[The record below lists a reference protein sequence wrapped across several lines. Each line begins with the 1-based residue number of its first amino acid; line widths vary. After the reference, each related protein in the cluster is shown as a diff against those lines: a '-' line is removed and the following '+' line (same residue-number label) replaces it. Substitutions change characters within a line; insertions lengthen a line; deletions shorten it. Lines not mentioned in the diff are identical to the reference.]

1 MGKRLTA
8 CLLALCLAASLLCSV
23 SAKEPEISVEID
35 QTGQDSAVAVV
46 TLGSEVYTSILVKVP
61 GEPWYDFT
69 WALEDAKSITLPIYE
84 NGSVQVQATRENGT
98 KATASATVDCLP
110 EPEPLDCP
118 VESEPE
124 PESEKEPEQQP
135 TPQEQPTTTTPM
147 TTTPKPEASQNELD
161 DDSKPEAGLESEAE
175 TPESGTGFTSEGNAV
190 TRDLLYDKATN
201 KQFVTLETKD
211 GTVFYLVIDYDS
223 PINEEEEQY
232 QTYFLNLVDAA
243 DLAALVGEED
253 AEPEEEAP
261 PLCSC
266 RDRCQVGKID
276 TTCPVCTADLTA
288 CLGEEPEPE
297 APEELE
303 EPQPAPEAEEPED
316 DSSSAVAAVILLLV
330 VLAGGAVFVV
340 KLLRRKEK
348 TPSRPPEDDDE
359 DYVVENVENT
369 EEE

>member
-1 MGKRLTA
+1 MGKRLTVLA
-8 CLLALCLAASLLCSV
+8 TVLLLVWSITAAAF
-23 SAKEPEISVEID
+23 AKELEVSVEID
-35 QTGQDSAVAVV
+35 QTGQDSAAAVI
-46 TLGSEVYTSILVKVP
+46 TLGSEVYTSVLVKVP

-69 WALEDAKSITLPIYE
+69 WALEDAKSMTLPVYE
-84 NGSVQVQATRENGT
+84 NGTVQVQATRENGT

-124 PESEKEPEQQP
+124 KEPEQQS
-135 TPQEQPTTTTPM
+135 TPQKQPTTTPPV
-147 TTTPKPEASQNELD
+147 TTTPKPEAEAD
-161 DDSKPEAGLESEAE
+161 PEEEEEAE
-175 TPESGTGFTSEGNAV
+175 TPEPGTGFTGEGNAI

-223 PINEEEEQY
+223 PANEEEEQY

-243 DLAALVGEED
+243 DLDALVGEEA

-266 RDRCQVGKID
+266 RERCQVGKID
-276 TTCPVCTADLTA
+276 TTCPVCTADFTA
-288 CLGEEPEPE
+288 CLGEEPE
-297 APEELE
+297 ELE
-303 EPQPAPEAEEPED
+303 PEPEQEPVPEVQQPVEEPKEG
-316 DSSSAVAAVILLLV
+316 SSSAVAAVILLLV

-340 KLLRRKEK
+340 KMLRRKEK

-359 DYVVENVENT
+359 DYVVENVE
-369 EEE
+369 EEEP

>member
-35 QTGQDSAVAVV
+35 QTGQDSAAAVI

-69 WALEDAKSITLPIYE
+69 WVLEDAKSITLPIYE

-118 VESEPE
+118 VEAEP
-124 PESEKEPEQQP
+124 EKEPEPQP
-135 TPQEQPTTTTPM
+135 TPQKQPTATPPVTTVPRPEETQDKPKDEATPE
-147 TTTPKPEASQNELD
+147 TGTE
-161 DDSKPEAGLESEAE
+161 SKTE
-175 TPESGTGFTSEGNAV
+175 TPEPGSGFTGEGNAV

-223 PINEEEEQY
+223 PVNEEEEQY

-243 DLAALVGEED
+243 DLAALVGEEE
-253 AEPEEEAP
+253 AEPEEQAP

-266 RDRCQVGKID
+266 RERCQVGKID

-297 APEELE
+297 APEDLE
-303 EPQPAPEAEEPED
+303 DPQPAPEADEPED

-330 VLAGGAVFVV
+330 ILAGGAVFVV

-369 EEE
+369 EE

>member
-1 MGKRLTA
+1 MGKRLTVLA
-8 CLLALCLAASLLCSV
+8 IVLLLVWSMTAAAF
-23 SAKEPEISVEID
+23 AKEPEISVEID
-35 QTGQDSAVAVV
+35 QTGQDSAAAVI

-69 WALEDAKSITLPIYE
+69 WVLEDAKSITLPIYE

-124 PESEKEPEQQP
+124 PEPEKEPEQQ
-135 TPQEQPTTTTPM
+135 TAPQKQPTTTAPV
-147 TTTPKPEASQNELD
+147 TTTPKPEASQNELGAE
-161 DDSKPEAGLESEAE
+161 SKPETGLESEAE
-175 TPESGTGFTSEGNAV
+175 TPEPGTGFTADGNAI

-211 GTVFYLVIDYDS
+211 GAVFYLIIDYDS
-223 PINEEEEQY
+223 PVNEEEEQY

-243 DLAALVGEED
+243 DLAALVGEEE
-253 AEPEEEAP
+253 AEPDAEAP

-266 RDRCQVGKID
+266 RERCQVGKID

-297 APEELE
+297 PEPEPELE
-303 EPQPAPEAEEPED
+303 VQQPVEEPED

-330 VLAGGAVFVV
+330 ILAGGAVFVV

-348 TPSRPPEDDDE
+348 APSRPPEDDDE
-359 DYVVENVENT
+359 DYVVENVE
-369 EEE
+369 EEEP

>member
-1 MGKRLTA
+1 MGKRLTVLA
-8 CLLALCLAASLLCSV
+8 TALLLVWSMTAAA

-35 QTGQDSAVAVV
+35 QTGQDSAAAVI
-46 TLGSEVYTSILVKVP
+46 TMGSEVYTSILVKVP

-69 WALEDAKSITLPIYE
+69 WALEDAKSITLPVYE

-98 KATASATVDCLP
+98 KATASATVHCLP
-110 EPEPLDCP
+110 EPEPMDCP

-124 PESEKEPEQQP
+124 PEKEPEQQP
-135 TPQEQPTTTTPM
+135 TPQKQPTTTTPV
-147 TTTPKPEASQNELD
+147 TTTPKPEAEAD
-161 DDSKPEAGLESEAE
+161 PEEEEEAE
-175 TPESGTGFTSEGNAV
+175 TLEPGTGFTSEGNAI

-223 PINEEEEQY
+223 PVNEEEEQY

-243 DLAALVGEED
+243 DLAALVGEEE

-288 CLGEEPEPE
+288 CLGEEPEEPE
-297 APEELE
+297 PEP
-303 EPQPAPEAEEPED
+303 EPEPEVQQPVEEPED
-316 DSSSAVAAVILLLV
+316 GSSSAVAAVILLLV

-340 KLLRRKEK
+340 KMLRRKEK

-359 DYVVENVENT
+359 DYVVENVE
-369 EEE
+369 EEEP

>member
-35 QTGQDSAVAVV
+35 QTGQDSAAAVI

-69 WALEDAKSITLPIYE
+69 WVLEDAKSITLPIYE

-98 KATASATVDCLP
+98 KATASVNVDCLP

-124 PESEKEPEQQP
+124 PEPEKEPEQQT
-135 TPQEQPTTTTPM
+135 TPQKQPATTTPV
-147 TTTPKPEASQNELD
+147 TTTPKPETEAE
-161 DDSKPEAGLESEAE
+161 SKPEEEE
-175 TPESGTGFTSEGNAV
+175 TNEPPEPGSGFTSEGNV
-190 TRDLLYDKATN
+190 ITRDLLYDKATN

-223 PINEEEEQY
+223 PVNEEEEQY

-243 DLAALVGEED
+243 DLAALVGEEE
-253 AEPEEEAP
+253 AEPEEAP

-266 RDRCQVGKID
+266 RERCQVGKID

-297 APEELE
+297 TPEELE
-303 EPQPAPEAEEPED
+303 NPQPEPEVEEPED

-330 VLAGGAVFVV
+330 ILAGGAVFVV
-340 KLLRRKEK
+340 KLLRRKGK
-348 TPSRPPEDDDE
+348 APSRPPEDDDE
-359 DYVVENVENT
+359 AYVVENVE
-369 EEE
+369 EES

>member
-35 QTGQDSAVAVV
+35 QTGQDSAAAVI

-69 WALEDAKSITLPIYE
+69 WVLEDAKSITLPIYE

-118 VESEPE
+118 VEAEP
-124 PESEKEPEQQP
+124 EKEPEPQP
-135 TPQEQPTTTTPM
+135 TPQKQPTATPPVTTVPRPEETQDKPKDEATPE
-147 TTTPKPEASQNELD
+147 TGTE
-161 DDSKPEAGLESEAE
+161 SKTE
-175 TPESGTGFTSEGNAV
+175 TPEPGTGFTSEGNAV

-211 GTVFYLVIDYDS
+211 GAVFYLVIDYDS
-223 PINEEEEQY
+223 PVNEEEEQY

-243 DLAALVGEED
+243 DLAALVGEEK
-253 AEPEEEAP
+253 AEPEEGAP

-266 RDRCQVGKID
+266 RERCQVGKID

-303 EPQPAPEAEEPED
+303 DPQPAPEAEEPED

-330 VLAGGAVFVV
+330 ILAGGAVFVV

>member
-1 MGKRLTA
+1 MGKRLTVLA
-8 CLLALCLAASLLCSV
+8 TVLLLVWSMTAAAF
-23 SAKEPEISVEID
+23 AKEPEISVEID
-35 QTGQDSAVAVV
+35 QTGQDSAAAVI

-69 WALEDAKSITLPIYE
+69 WALEDAKSITLPVYE
-84 NGSVQVQATRENGT
+84 NGTVQVQATRENGT

-124 PESEKEPEQQP
+124 PEPEKEPEPQP
-135 TPQEQPTTTTPM
+135 APQKQPTTTTPV
-147 TTTPKPEASQNELD
+147 TTTPKPEVETSTEPAQD
-161 DDSKPEAGLESEAE
+161 AE
-175 TPESGTGFTSEGNAV
+175 TLEPGVGFTSEGNAV

-223 PINEEEEQY
+223 PVNEEEEQY

-303 EPQPAPEAEEPED
+303 DPQPAPEAEEPEEGP
-316 DSSSAVAAVILLLV
+316 SSAVAAVILLLV

-348 TPSRPPEDDDE
+348 APSRPPEDDDE
-359 DYVVENVENT
+359 DYVVENVE
-369 EEE
+369 EEEP

>member
-61 GEPWYDFT
+61 GEPWYDFN
-69 WALEDAKSITLPIYE
+69 WVLEDAKSMTLPVYE
-84 NGSVQVQATRENGT
+84 NGIVQVQATRENGT
-98 KATASATVDCLP
+98 KATASATVECLP
-110 EPEPLDCP
+110 ESEPLDCP

-124 PESEKEPEQQP
+124 KEPEQQP
-135 TPQEQPTTTTPM
+135 TSQKQPTTTTPV
-147 TTTPKPEASQNELD
+147 TTTPKPETQAD
-161 DDSKPEAGLESEAE
+161 PEKEEEAE
-175 TPESGTGFTSEGNAV
+175 TPEPGTDFTSEGNAI

-223 PINEEEEQY
+223 PVNEEEEQY
-232 QTYFLNLVDAA
+232 QTYFMNLVDAA

-303 EPQPAPEAEEPED
+303 NPQPEPEVEEPED
-316 DSSSAVAAVILLLV
+316 GSSSAVAAVILLLV
-330 VLAGGAVFVV
+330 ILAGGAVFVV

-359 DYVVENVENT
+359 AYVVENVE
-369 EEE
+369 EEEP

>member
-8 CLLALCLAASLLCSV
+8 CLLALCLAAGLLCSV
-23 SAKEPEISVEID
+23 SAKEPEISLEID
-35 QTGQDSAVAVV
+35 QTGQDSAAAVI

-69 WALEDAKSITLPIYE
+69 WTLENAKSMTLPVCE
-84 NGSVQVQATRENGT
+84 NGTVQVQATRENGT
-98 KATASATVDCLP
+98 KATASATVDCLS
-110 EPEPLDCP
+110 EPEPLDCS

-124 PESEKEPEQQP
+124 PETQK
-135 TPQEQPTTTTPM
+135 QPTTTPPV
-147 TTTPKPEASQNELD
+147 TTVPKPETETESKLEEEETNET
-161 DDSKPEAGLESEAE
+161 SE
-175 TPESGTGFTSEGNAV
+175 PGSGFTGEGNAV

-223 PINEEEEQY
+223 PVNEEEEQY

-243 DLAALVGEED
+243 DLAALVGEEE
-253 AEPEEEAP
+253 AEPEEAP

-266 RDRCQVGKID
+266 RERCQVGKID

-297 APEELE
+297 TPEELE
-303 EPQPAPEAEEPED
+303 NPQPEPEVEEPED

-330 VLAGGAVFVV
+330 ILAGGAVFVV

-348 TPSRPPEDDDE
+348 TPSRPSEDDDE
-359 DYVVENVENT
+359 DYVVENVE
-369 EEE
+369 EEEP

>member
-35 QTGQDSAVAVV
+35 QTGQDSAAAVI

-69 WALEDAKSITLPIYE
+69 WVLEDAKSITLPIYE

-98 KATASATVDCLP
+98 KATASVNVDCLP

-124 PESEKEPEQQP
+124 PEPEKEPEQQT
-135 TPQEQPTTTTPM
+135 TPQKQPATTTPV
-147 TTTPKPEASQNELD
+147 TTTPKPETEAE
-161 DDSKPEAGLESEAE
+161 SKPEEEETNE
-175 TPESGTGFTSEGNAV
+175 TPEPGSGFTSEGNAI

-223 PINEEEEQY
+223 PVNEEEEQY

-243 DLAALVGEED
+243 DLAALVGEEE
-253 AEPEEEAP
+253 AEPEEQAP

-266 RDRCQVGKID
+266 REHCQVGKID

-297 APEELE
+297 PEP
-303 EPQPAPEAEEPED
+303 EPEVQQPAEEPEEG
-316 DSSSAVAAVILLLV
+316 SSSAVAAVILLLV
-330 VLAGGAVFVV
+330 ILAGGAVFVV

-348 TPSRPPEDDDE
+348 APSRPPEDDDE
-359 DYVVENVENT
+359 DYVVEDV
-369 EEE
+369 EEEEP

>member
-35 QTGQDSAVAVV
+35 QTGQDSAAAVV

-69 WALEDAKSITLPIYE
+69 WALEDAKSMTLPVYE
-84 NGSVQVQATRENGT
+84 NGSVQVQATRENGS

-118 VESEPE
+118 VELEP
-124 PESEKEPEQQP
+124 EKEPEQQP
-135 TPQEQPTTTTPM
+135 APQKQPTTTTTV
-147 TTTPKPEASQNELD
+147 TTTPKPEAEAD
-161 DDSKPEAGLESEAE
+161 PEEEEEAE
-175 TPESGTGFTSEGNAV
+175 TLEPDTGFTSEGNAI

-223 PINEEEEQY
+223 PVNEEEEQY

-243 DLAALVGEED
+243 DLAALVGEEE
-253 AEPEEEAP
+253 AEPEEQAP

-266 RDRCQVGKID
+266 RERCQVGKID

-297 APEELE
+297 VPEELE
-303 EPQPAPEAEEPED
+303 NPQPEPEVEEPED

-340 KLLRRKEK
+340 KLLRRKGK
-348 TPSRPPEDDDE
+348 APSRPPEDDDE
-359 DYVVENVENT
+359 AYVVENVE
-369 EEE
+369 EES

>member
-35 QTGQDSAVAVV
+35 QTGQDSAAAVI

-69 WALEDAKSITLPIYE
+69 WVLEDAKSITLPIYE

-118 VESEPE
+118 VEAEP
-124 PESEKEPEQQP
+124 EKEPEPQP
-135 TPQEQPTTTTPM
+135 TPQKQPTATPPVTTVPRPEETQDKPKDEATPE
-147 TTTPKPEASQNELD
+147 TGTE
-161 DDSKPEAGLESEAE
+161 SKTE
-175 TPESGTGFTSEGNAV
+175 TPEPGTGFTSEGNAV

-211 GTVFYLVIDYDS
+211 GAVFYLVIDYDS
-223 PINEEEEQY
+223 PVNEEEEQY

-243 DLAALVGEED
+243 DLAALVGEEK

-330 VLAGGAVFVV
+330 VLAGGVAFVV
-340 KLLRRKEK
+340 KMLRRKGK
-348 TPSRPPEDDDE
+348 APSRPPEDDDE
-359 DYVVENVENT
+359 AYVVENVENT
-369 EEE
+369 EEEQ

>member
-23 SAKEPEISVEID
+23 SAKEPEISVEIE
-35 QTGQDSAVAVV
+35 QTGQESAVAIV
-46 TLGSEVYTSILVKVP
+46 TLGSEVYSSILVKVP

-69 WALEDAKSITLPIYE
+69 WVLEDVKSMTLPVYE
-84 NGSVQVQATRENGT
+84 NGTVQVQATRENGT

-124 PESEKEPEQQP
+124 KEPEQQT
-135 TPQEQPTTTTPM
+135 TPQKQPTTTTPV
-147 TTTPKPEASQNELD
+147 TTTPKPEAFHNELD

-175 TPESGTGFTSEGNAV
+175 TPEPGTGFTSEGNVV

-223 PINEEEEQY
+223 PVNEEEELY

-243 DLAALVGEED
+243 DLAALVGEEET
-253 AEPEEEAP
+253 EPEEQAP

-266 RDRCQVGKID
+266 RERCQVGKID
-276 TTCPVCTADLTA
+276 TTCPVCTADFTA

-297 APEELE
+297 PEPEPVPEVQQPVE
-303 EPQPAPEAEEPED
+303 EPKEG
-316 DSSSAVAAVILLLV
+316 SSSAVAAVILLLV
-330 VLAGGAVFVV
+330 ILAGGAVFVV
-340 KLLRRKEK
+340 KLLRRKGK
-348 TPSRPPEDDDE
+348 APSRPPEDDDE
-359 DYVVENVENT
+359 AYVVENVENT
-369 EEE
+369 EEEQ

>member
-1 MGKRLTA
+1 MGKRLTV
-8 CLLALCLAASLLCSV
+8 CFLALCLATSLLCSV
-23 SAKEPEISVEID
+23 SAQEPEISVEID
-35 QTGQDSAVAVV
+35 QTGQDSAAAVI

-69 WALEDAKSITLPIYE
+69 WVLEDAKSMTLPVYE

-124 PESEKEPEQQP
+124 SEPGKEPEPQP
-135 TPQEQPTTTTPM
+135 TPQKQPTTTTPV
-147 TTTPKPEASQNELD
+147 TTTPKPETQAE
-161 DDSKPEAGLESEAE
+161 PEEEEEAE
-175 TPESGTGFTSEGNAV
+175 TPEPGTGFTSEGNAI

-223 PINEEEEQY
+223 PVNEEEEQY

-243 DLAALVGEED
+243 DLAALVGEEE
-253 AEPEEEAP
+253 AEPEIAP

-266 RDRCQVGKID
+266 RERCQVGKID
-276 TTCPVCTADLTA
+276 TTCPVCTADLTT

-297 APEELE
+297 PPEELE
-303 EPQPAPEAEEPED
+303 NPQPEPEAEEPED
-316 DSSSAVAAVILLLV
+316 DSSSAIAAVILLLV
-330 VLAGGAVFVV
+330 ILAGGAVFVV

-359 DYVVENVENT
+359 DYVVENVE
-369 EEE
+369 EES

>member
-1 MGKRLTA
+1 MSKRLTVLA
-8 CLLALCLAASLLCSV
+8 TALLLVWSMTAAAF
-23 SAKEPEISVEID
+23 AKEPEISVEID
-35 QTGQDSAVAVV
+35 QTGQDSALAVV

-69 WALEDAKSITLPIYE
+69 WVLEDAKSMTLPVYE
-84 NGSVQVQATRENGT
+84 NGTVQVQATWEKGT

-118 VESEPE
+118 VEAEP
-124 PESEKEPEQQP
+124 EKEPEQQS
-135 TPQEQPTTTTPM
+135 TPQKQPATTTPV
-147 TTTPKPEASQNELD
+147 TTPP
-161 DDSKPEAGLESEAE
+161 KPEAGLESEVE
-175 TPESGTGFTSEGNAV
+175 TPEPGTGFTSEGNAI

-223 PINEEEEQY
+223 PVNEEEEQY

-288 CLGEEPEPE
+288 CLGEEPEEPE
-297 APEELE
+297 TEPEPRPEVQ
-303 EPQPAPEAEEPED
+303 QPVEEAEEPED

-348 TPSRPPEDDDE
+348 APSRPPEDDDE
-359 DYVVENVENT
+359 DYVVENVE
-369 EEE
+369 EEEP

>member
-1 MGKRLTA
+1 MGKRLTVLA
-8 CLLALCLAASLLCSV
+8 TVLLLVWSMTAAAF
-23 SAKEPEISVEID
+23 AKEPEISVEID

-69 WALEDAKSITLPIYE
+69 WALEDAKSMTLPVYA
-84 NGSVQVQATRENGT
+84 NGTVQVQATRENGT

-110 EPEPLDCP
+110 ESEPLDCP

-124 PESEKEPEQQP
+124 PEPGKEPEQQP
-135 TPQEQPTTTTPM
+135 IPQKQPTTTTPV
-147 TTTPKPEASQNELD
+147 TTTPKPEASQNELGAE
-161 DDSKPEAGLESEAE
+161 SKPETALESEAE
-175 TPESGTGFTSEGNAV
+175 TPEPGTGFTSEGNVV

-223 PINEEEEQY
+223 PVNEEEEQY

-243 DLAALVGEED
+243 DLAALVGEEE
-253 AEPEEEAP
+253 AKPEEAP

-303 EPQPAPEAEEPED
+303 DPQPEPEAEEPED
-316 DSSSAVAAVILLLV
+316 GSSSAVAAVILLLV
-330 VLAGGAVFVV
+330 VLAGGAAFVV

-348 TPSRPPEDDDE
+348 APSRPPEDDDE
-359 DYVVENVENT
+359 DYVVENVE
-369 EEE
+369 EEGP

>member
-35 QTGQDSAVAVV
+35 QTGWESAVAVV

-98 KATASATVDCLP
+98 KATASVNVDCLP

-118 VESEPE
+118 VEPE
-124 PESEKEPEQQP
+124 PEKEPEPQT
-135 TPQEQPTTTTPM
+135 TPQKQPTTTTPV
-147 TTTPKPEASQNELD
+147 TTTPKPQAEAD
-161 DDSKPEAGLESEAE
+161 PEEEEEAE
-175 TPESGTGFTSEGNAV
+175 TPESGTGFTSEGNAI

-243 DLAALVGEED
+243 DLAALVGEEE
-253 AEPEEEAP
+253 AEPEEQAP

-266 RDRCQVGKID
+266 REHCQVGKID

-297 APEELE
+297 PEP
-303 EPQPAPEAEEPED
+303 EPEVQQPAEEPEEG
-316 DSSSAVAAVILLLV
+316 SSSAVAAVILLLV
-330 VLAGGAVFVV
+330 ILAGGAVFVV

-348 TPSRPPEDDDE
+348 APSRPPEDDDE
-359 DYVVENVENT
+359 DYVVEDV
-369 EEE
+369 EEEEP

>member
-1 MGKRLTA
+1 MGKRLTVLA
-8 CLLALCLAASLLCSV
+8 IVLLLVWSMTAAAF
-23 SAKEPEISVEID
+23 AKEPEISVEID
-35 QTGQDSAVAVV
+35 QTGQDSAAAVI

-69 WALEDAKSITLPIYE
+69 WVLEDAKSITLPIYE

-98 KATASATVDCLP
+98 KATTSATVDCLP

-118 VESEPE
+118 VEPE
-124 PESEKEPEQQP
+124 PEKEPEPQT
-135 TPQEQPTTTTPM
+135 TPQKQPTTTTPV
-147 TTTPKPEASQNELD
+147 TTSPKPEVEAD
-161 DDSKPEAGLESEAE
+161 PEEEEEAE
-175 TPESGTGFTSEGNAV
+175 TPEPGTGFTADGNAV

-223 PINEEEEQY
+223 PVNEEEEQY

-253 AEPEEEAP
+253 AEHEEAP
-261 PLCSC
+261 PLCNC
-266 RDRCQVGKID
+266 WERCQVGKID
-276 TTCPVCTADLTA
+276 TTCPVCTTDLTA

-297 APEELE
+297 PEP
-303 EPQPAPEAEEPED
+303 EPKPEVQQPVEEPED

-330 VLAGGAVFVV
+330 ILAGGAVFVV
-340 KLLRRKEK
+340 KLLRRKGK
-348 TPSRPPEDDDE
+348 APSRPPEDDDE
-359 DYVVENVENT
+359 AYVVENVENT
-369 EEE
+369 EEEQ

>member
-8 CLLALCLAASLLCSV
+8 CLLALCLAASLMCSV
-23 SAKEPEISVEID
+23 SAKEPEISVEIY
-35 QTGQDSAVAVV
+35 QTGQDSAAAVI

-61 GEPWYDFT
+61 SEPWYDFT
-69 WALEDAKSITLPIYE
+69 WALEDTASLTLPVYE
-84 NGSVQVQATRENGT
+84 NGTVQVQATRENGT

-124 PESEKEPEQQP
+124 PEKEPEQQP
-135 TPQEQPTTTTPM
+135 TPQRQPTTTPV
-147 TTTPKPEASQNELD
+147 TTTPKLETEGEPEE
-161 DDSKPEAGLESEAE
+161 KETVE
-175 TPESGTGFTSEGNAV
+175 TPEPGSGFTGEGNAV

-223 PINEEEEQY
+223 PVNEEEEQY

-243 DLAALVGEED
+243 DLAALVGEEE
-253 AEPEEEAP
+253 AEPEEQAP

-266 RDRCQVGKID
+266 RERCQVGKID

-297 APEELE
+297 TPEELE
-303 EPQPAPEAEEPED
+303 NPQPEPEVEEPED

-330 VLAGGAVFVV
+330 ILAGGAVFVV
-340 KLLRRKEK
+340 KLLRRKDK
-348 TPSRPPEDDDE
+348 APSRPPEDDDE
-359 DYVVENVENT
+359 DYVVENVE
-369 EEE
+369 EEEP

>member
-1 MGKRLTA
+1 MGKRLTVLA
-8 CLLALCLAASLLCSV
+8 IVLLLVWSMTAAAF
-23 SAKEPEISVEID
+23 AKEPEISVEID

-69 WALEDAKSITLPIYE
+69 WALEDAKSMTLPVYE

-118 VESEPE
+118 VEPE
-124 PESEKEPEQQP
+124 PEKEPEPQT
-135 TPQEQPTTTTPM
+135 TPQKQPTTTTPV
-147 TTTPKPEASQNELD
+147 TTTPKPQAEAD
-161 DDSKPEAGLESEAE
+161 PEEEEEAE
-175 TPESGTGFTSEGNAV
+175 TPESGTGFTSEGNAI

-223 PINEEEEQY
+223 PVNEEEEQY

-253 AEPEEEAP
+253 AESEEETP

-266 RDRCQVGKID
+266 RERCRVGKID

-288 CLGEEPEPE
+288 CLGEEPEEPE
-297 APEELE
+297 PEP
-303 EPQPAPEAEEPED
+303 EPEVQQPVVEPED

-330 VLAGGAVFVV
+330 ILAGGAVFMV
-340 KLLRRKEK
+340 KMLRRKEK

-359 DYVVENVENT
+359 AYVVENVE
-369 EEE
+369 EES

>member
-35 QTGQDSAVAVV
+35 QTGQDSAAAVI

-69 WALEDAKSITLPIYE
+69 WVLEDAKSITLPIYE

-118 VESEPE
+118 VEAEPA
-124 PESEKEPEQQP
+124 EKEPEPQP
-135 TPQEQPTTTTPM
+135 TPQKQPTTTPPVTTVPRPEETQDKPKDEATPE
-147 TTTPKPEASQNELD
+147 TGTE
-161 DDSKPEAGLESEAE
+161 SKTE
-175 TPESGTGFTSEGNAV
+175 TPEPGTGFTSEGNAV

-211 GTVFYLVIDYDS
+211 GAVFYLVIDYDS
-223 PINEEEEQY
+223 PVNEEEEQY

-243 DLAALVGEED
+243 DLAALVGEEK

-330 VLAGGAVFVV
+330 VLAGGVAFVV
-340 KLLRRKEK
+340 KMLRRKGK
-348 TPSRPPEDDDE
+348 APSRPPEDDDE
-359 DYVVENVENT
+359 AYVVENVENT
-369 EEE
+369 EEEQ

>member
-1 MGKRLTA
+1 MGKRLTVLA
-8 CLLALCLAASLLCSV
+8 TALLLVWSMTAAAF
-23 SAKEPEISVEID
+23 AKEPEISVEID
-35 QTGQDSAVAVV
+35 QTGRDSAVAVV

-69 WALEDAKSITLPIYE
+69 WALEDAKSMTLPIYE

-98 KATASATVDCLP
+98 KATASVNVDCLP
-110 EPEPLDCP
+110 KPEPLDCP
-118 VESEPE
+118 VEPE
-124 PESEKEPEQQP
+124 PEKEPEPQP
-135 TPQEQPTTTTPM
+135 TPQKQPTTTTPV
-147 TTTPKPEASQNELD
+147 TTTPKPETQAE
-161 DDSKPEAGLESEAE
+161 PEEEEEAE
-175 TPESGTGFTSEGNAV
+175 TPEPGTGFTGEGNVV

-223 PINEEEEQY
+223 PVNEEEEQY

-243 DLAALVGEED
+243 DLEALVPEE
-253 AEPEEEAP
+253 AEPEEAP

-266 RDRCQVGKID
+266 REHCQVGKID

-297 APEELE
+297 PEP
-303 EPQPAPEAEEPED
+303 EPEVQQPAEEPEEG
-316 DSSSAVAAVILLLV
+316 SSSAVAAVILLLV
-330 VLAGGAVFVV
+330 ILAGGAVFVV

-348 TPSRPPEDDDE
+348 APSRPPEDDDE
-359 DYVVENVENT
+359 DYVVEDV
-369 EEE
+369 EEEEP

>member
-1 MGKRLTA
+1 MGKRLTVLA
-8 CLLALCLAASLLCSV
+8 TVLLLVWSMTAA
-23 SAKEPEISVEID
+23 AFAQEPEISVEID
-35 QTGQDSAVAVV
+35 QTGQDSAAAVI
-46 TLGSEVYTSILVKVP
+46 TMGSEVYTSILVKVP

-69 WALEDAKSITLPIYE
+69 WALEDAKSMTLPVYE
-84 NGSVQVQATRENGT
+84 NGTVQVQATRENGT

-118 VESEPE
+118 VEPE
-124 PESEKEPEQQP
+124 PEKEPEPQP
-135 TPQEQPTTTTPM
+135 TPQKQPTTTTPV
-147 TTTPKPEASQNELD
+147 TTTPKPETQAE
-161 DDSKPEAGLESEAE
+161 PEEEEEAE
-175 TPESGTGFTSEGNAV
+175 TPEPGTGFTSEGNAV

-223 PINEEEEQY
+223 PVNEEEEQY

-303 EPQPAPEAEEPED
+303 DPQPAPEAEEPED

-330 VLAGGAVFVV
+330 ILAGGAVFVV
-340 KLLRRKEK
+340 KLLRCKEK

-359 DYVVENVENT
+359 DYVVENVE
-369 EEE
+369 EEGP

>member
-35 QTGQDSAVAVV
+35 QTGQDSAAAVI

-69 WALEDAKSITLPIYE
+69 WVLEDAKSITLPIYE

-98 KATASATVDCLP
+98 KATASVNVDCLP

-118 VESEPE
+118 VEAEP
-124 PESEKEPEQQP
+124 EKEPEPQP
-135 TPQEQPTTTTPM
+135 TPQKQPTATPPVTTVPRPEETQDKPKDEATPE
-147 TTTPKPEASQNELD
+147 TGKE
-161 DDSKPEAGLESEAE
+161 SKTE
-175 TPESGTGFTSEGNAV
+175 TPEPGTGFTSEGNVV

-243 DLAALVGEED
+243 DLAALVGEEE

-266 RDRCQVGKID
+266 RELCQVGKID

-297 APEELE
+297 PEPEPELE
-303 EPQPAPEAEEPED
+303 VQQPVEKPED

-330 VLAGGAVFVV
+330 ILAGGAVFVV

-348 TPSRPPEDDDE
+348 APSRPPEDDDE
-359 DYVVENVENT
+359 AYVVEDV
-369 EEE
+369 EEEEL

>member
-35 QTGQDSAVAVV
+35 QTGQDSAAAVI

-69 WALEDAKSITLPIYE
+69 WALEDAKSITLPVYE

-98 KATASATVDCLP
+98 KATASASVDCLP

-124 PESEKEPEQQP
+124 PESGKEPEQQ
-135 TPQEQPTTTTPM
+135 TAPQKQPTTTTPV
-147 TTTPKPEASQNELD
+147 TTTPKPEASQNELGTE
-161 DDSKPEAGLESEAE
+161 SRPETALESEAE
-175 TPESGTGFTSEGNAV
+175 TPEPGTGFTSEGNAV

-223 PINEEEEQY
+223 PVNEEEEQY

-243 DLAALVGEED
+243 DLAALVGEEE

-266 RDRCQVGKID
+266 RERCQVGKID

-288 CLGEEPEPE
+288 CLGEEPEGRSRNRNQSRRCSSPWRSRKTI
-297 APEELE
+297 P
-303 EPQPAPEAEEPED
+303 PAL
-316 DSSSAVAAVILLLV
+316 S
-330 VLAGGAVFVV
+330 
-340 KLLRRKEK
+340 
-348 TPSRPPEDDDE
+348 PP
-359 DYVVENVENT
+359 
-369 EEE
+369 

>member
-1 MGKRLTA
+1 MGKRLTVLA
-8 CLLALCLAASLLCSV
+8 TVLLLVWSMTAA
-23 SAKEPEISVEID
+23 AFAQEPEISVEID
-35 QTGQDSAVAVV
+35 QTGQDSAAAVI
-46 TLGSEVYTSILVKVP
+46 TMGSEVYTSILVKVP

-69 WALEDAKSITLPIYE
+69 WALEDAKSMTLPVYE
-84 NGSVQVQATRENGT
+84 NGTVQVQATRENGT

-118 VESEPE
+118 VEPE
-124 PESEKEPEQQP
+124 PEKEPEPQT
-135 TPQEQPTTTTPM
+135 TPQKQPTTTTPV
-147 TTTPKPEASQNELD
+147 TTTPKPEASQNELGAE
-161 DDSKPEAGLESEAE
+161 SKPETGLESKAE
-175 TPESGTGFTSEGNAV
+175 TPEPGSGFTGEGNAI

-223 PINEEEEQY
+223 PVNEEEEQY

-243 DLAALVGEED
+243 DLDALVGEEE
-253 AEPEEEAP
+253 AEPEEQAP

-266 RDRCQVGKID
+266 RERCQVGKID

-288 CLGEEPEPE
+288 CLGEEPEEPE
-297 APEELE
+297 PEP
-303 EPQPAPEAEEPED
+303 EPEVQQPVEEPEEG
-316 DSSSAVAAVILLLV
+316 SSSAVAAVILLLV

-359 DYVVENVENT
+359 DYVVENVE
-369 EEE
+369 EEEP

>member
-1 MGKRLTA
+1 MGKRLTVLA
-8 CLLALCLAASLLCSV
+8 TALLLVWSMTAAAF
-23 SAKEPEISVEID
+23 AKEPEISVEID
-35 QTGQDSAVAVV
+35 QTGQDSAAAVV

-69 WALEDAKSITLPIYE
+69 WALEDAKSMTLPVYE
-84 NGSVQVQATRENGT
+84 NGTVQVQATRENGT

-124 PESEKEPEQQP
+124 PEKEPEPQT
-135 TPQEQPTTTTPM
+135 TPQKQPTTTTPV
-147 TTTPKPEASQNELD
+147 TTTPKPEVETST
-161 DDSKPEAGLESEAE
+161 ESAQDAE
-175 TPESGTGFTSEGNAV
+175 TLEPGTGFTSEGNAIS
-190 TRDLLYDKATN
+190 RDLLYDKATN

-223 PINEEEEQY
+223 PVNEEEEQY

-243 DLAALVGEED
+243 DLAALVGEEE
-253 AEPEEEAP
+253 AEPEKQTP

-266 RDRCQVGKID
+266 RERCQVGKID

-297 APEELE
+297 TPEELE
-303 EPQPAPEAEEPED
+303 NPQPEPEVEEPED

-330 VLAGGAVFVV
+330 ILAGGAVFVV
-340 KLLRRKEK
+340 KLLRRKDK
-348 TPSRPPEDDDE
+348 APSRPPEDDDE
-359 DYVVENVENT
+359 AYVVENVE
-369 EEE
+369 EEEP

>member
-35 QTGQDSAVAVV
+35 QTGQDSAAAVI

-69 WALEDAKSITLPIYE
+69 WVLEDAKSITLPIYE

-98 KATASATVDCLP
+98 KATASVNVDCLP

-124 PESEKEPEQQP
+124 PEPEKEPEQQT
-135 TPQEQPTTTTPM
+135 TPQKQPATTTPV
-147 TTTPKPEASQNELD
+147 TTTPKPETEAE
-161 DDSKPEAGLESEAE
+161 SKPEEEE
-175 TPESGTGFTSEGNAV
+175 TNEPPEPGSGFTSEGNV
-190 TRDLLYDKATN
+190 ITRDLLYDKATN

-223 PINEEEEQY
+223 PVNEEEEQY

-303 EPQPAPEAEEPED
+303 DPQPAPEAEEPED

-330 VLAGGAVFVV
+330 ILAGGAVFVV
-340 KLLRRKEK
+340 KLLRCKEK

-359 DYVVENVENT
+359 DYVVENVE
-369 EEE
+369 EEGP

>member
-1 MGKRLTA
+1 MGKRLTVLA
-8 CLLALCLAASLLCSV
+8 TVLLLVWSMTAAAF
-23 SAKEPEISVEID
+23 AKEPEISVEID
-35 QTGQDSAVAVV
+35 QTGQDSAAAVI

-69 WALEDAKSITLPIYE
+69 WALEDAKSMTLPVYE

-118 VESEPE
+118 VEPE
-124 PESEKEPEQQP
+124 PEKEPEPQT
-135 TPQEQPTTTTPM
+135 TPQKQPTTTTPV
-147 TTTPKPEASQNELD
+147 TTTPKPEASQNELGAE
-161 DDSKPEAGLESEAE
+161 SKPETGLESDAE
-175 TPESGTGFTSEGNAV
+175 TPEPGTGFTADGNAI

-223 PINEEEEQY
+223 PVNEEEEQY

-243 DLAALVGEED
+243 DLATLVGEED

-303 EPQPAPEAEEPED
+303 DPQPAPEAEEPED

-330 VLAGGAVFVV
+330 ILAGGAVFVV
-340 KLLRRKEK
+340 KLLRCKEK

-359 DYVVENVENT
+359 DYVVENVE
-369 EEE
+369 EEGP

>member
-35 QTGQDSAVAVV
+35 QTGQDSAAAVI

-69 WALEDAKSITLPIYE
+69 WVLEDAKSITLPIYE

-98 KATASATVDCLP
+98 KATASVNLDCLP

-118 VESEPE
+118 VEPEPE
-124 PESEKEPEQQP
+124 PEPEKEPEQQT
-135 TPQEQPTTTTPM
+135 TPQKQPATTTPV
-147 TTTPKPEASQNELD
+147 TTTPKPETEAE
-161 DDSKPEAGLESEAE
+161 SKPEEEE
-175 TPESGTGFTSEGNAV
+175 TNEPPEPGSGFTSEGNV
-190 TRDLLYDKATN
+190 ITRDLLYDKATN

-223 PINEEEEQY
+223 PVNEEEEQY

-297 APEELE
+297 TPEELE
-303 EPQPAPEAEEPED
+303 NPQPEPEVEEPED

-330 VLAGGAVFVV
+330 ILAGGAVFVV
-340 KLLRRKEK
+340 KLLRRKGK
-348 TPSRPPEDDDE
+348 APSRPPEDDDE
-359 DYVVENVENT
+359 AYVVENVE
-369 EEE
+369 EES